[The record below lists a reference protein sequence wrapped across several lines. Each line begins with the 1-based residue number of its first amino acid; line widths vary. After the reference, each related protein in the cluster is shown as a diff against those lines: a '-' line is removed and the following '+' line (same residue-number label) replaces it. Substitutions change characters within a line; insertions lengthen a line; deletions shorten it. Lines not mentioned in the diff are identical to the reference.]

1 MTQAVLS
8 RLASAVAMLLVVAT
22 LVFAI
27 QVVIPGDPAE
37 LLLSSAGSTPTKES
51 IAALHTAM
59 GLDHPLLQQYGDFL
73 WGAVR
78 FDFGTSLIDDS
89 SIGQAIAAR
98 LPRTLELIVVAMAIA
113 IAVAVPFA
121 TQSALRAGGRL
132 DALGSGVSALF
143 AAVPVFV
150 VGTLLILLF
159 AQTLKLTPAGGYA
172 DFAVQPLQHLSNL
185 ILPAITVAMS
195 VFPIIFRMT
204 RSSVL
209 DSLSN
214 EWVRTAMAKGLPR
227 RAVVRRHVLR
237 NALGPVVTVI
247 GLQLG
252 ILLGSTVLVEFVFNW
267 PGLSGYLVT
276 AVEQRDYPTV
286 RAIILTVASLFIII
300 NLLIEL
306 LQMKLDP
313 RVQL

>member
-1 MTQAVLS
+1 MLHSAIS
-8 RLASAVAMLLVVAT
+8 RLASALSMLFVVAT

-37 LLLSSAGSTPTKES
+37 LLLSSAGSTPTPEN
-51 IAALHTAM
+51 IAALRVEM
-59 GLDHPLLQQYGDFL
+59 GLDRPLLQQYVEFL

-78 FDFGTSLIDDS
+78 LDFGNSLIDNS
-89 SIGQAIAAR
+89 SIGQTIATR
-98 LPRTLELIVVAMAIA
+98 LPRTLELIAVAMSIA
-113 IAVAVPFA
+113 VAVAVPFGTHA
-121 TQSALRAGGRL
+121 ALRAGGRL
-132 DALGSGVSALF
+132 DTAGSGVSALF

-150 VGTLLILLF
+150 IGTLLILLF

-172 DFAVQPLQHLSNL
+172 DFGSAPIQHLSNL
-185 ILPAITVAMS
+185 VLPAITVAMS
-195 VFPIIFRMT
+195 IFPIIFRMT

-214 EWVRTAMAKGLPR
+214 EWVRTALAKGLPR

-286 RAIILTVASLFIII
+286 RAIILVVAAIFIFI

>member
-1 MTQAVLS
+1 MAQAVIS
-8 RLASAVAMLLVVAT
+8 RLASALAMLLVVAT

-37 LLLSSAGSTPTKES
+37 LLLSSAGSTPTQEN
-51 IAALHTAM
+51 IQALRTQM
-59 GLDHPLLQQYGDFL
+59 GLDRPLFQQYVEFIG
-73 WGAVR
+73 GAVR
-78 FDFGTSLIDDS
+78 FDFGTSLIDRS
-89 SIGQAIAAR
+89 SIGQTIAMR
-98 LPRTLELIVVAMAIA
+98 LPRTLELIALAMVLA
-113 IAVAVPFA
+113 IAVAVPFG
-121 TQSALRAGGRL
+121 TQAALRVGGRV
-132 DALGSGVSALF
+132 DGLGSGVSALF

-150 VGTLLILLF
+150 IGTLMILVF

-172 DFAVQPLQHLSNL
+172 DFGTAPLQHLSNL
-185 ILPAITVAMS
+185 ILPSVTVAMS
-195 VFPIIFRMT
+195 IFPIIFRMT

-227 RAVVRRHVLR
+227 RAVVNRHVLR

-267 PGLSGYLVT
+267 PGLSGFLVT

-286 RAIILTVASLFIII
+286 RAIILVVAALFITI
-300 NLLIEL
+300 NFLIEI

>member
-1 MTQAVLS
+1 MAQAVLS

-27 QVVIPGDPAE
+27 QVVVPGDPAE
-37 LLLSSAGSTPTKES
+37 LLLSSAGSTPSRES
-51 IAALHTAM
+51 IDALHAAM

-78 FDFGTSLIDDS
+78 FDFGASLIDSS
-89 SIGQAIAAR
+89 SIGQTIAAR

-113 IAVAVPFA
+113 ILIAVPFA

-132 DALGSGVSALF
+132 DALGSSVSALF

-172 DFAVQPLQHLSNL
+172 DFGSQPLQHLSNM
-185 ILPAITVAMS
+185 ILPAVTVAMS

-214 EWVRTAMAKGLPR
+214 DWVRTAMAKGLPR

-286 RAIILTVASLFIII
+286 RAIILTVAALFIVI
-300 NLLIEL
+300 NLVIEL

>member
-1 MTQAVLS
+1 MTQVVIS
-8 RLASAVAMLLVVAT
+8 RLASALAMLFVVAT

-37 LLLSSAGSTPTKES
+37 LLLSSAGSTPSQES
-51 IAALHTAM
+51 IEALRVEM
-59 GLDHPLLQQYGDFL
+59 GLDRPLLQQYVQFI

-78 FDFGTSLIDDS
+78 LDFGTSLIDDS
-89 SIGQAIAAR
+89 SIGQTIATR
-98 LPRTLELIVVAMAIA
+98 LPRTLELIAVAMAIA
-113 IAVAVPFA
+113 VAVAVPFG
-121 TQSALRAGGRL
+121 TQAALRAGGRI
-132 DALGSGVSALF
+132 DAVGSGVSALF

-150 VGTLLILLF
+150 IGTLLILLF

-172 DFAVQPLQHLSNL
+172 DFLTLPLQHLSNL
-185 ILPAITVAMS
+185 TLPAITVAMS
-195 VFPIIFRMT
+195 IFPIIFRMT

-209 DSLSN
+209 DSISN
-214 EWVRTAMAKGLPR
+214 EWVRTAMAKGLPGR
-227 RAVVRRHVLR
+227 VVVRKHVLR

-286 RAIILTVASLFIII
+286 RAIILTVASLFILI